1 MASYSFRQAQLP
13 LLGALLAATLLHG
26 GLWWAWPRS
35 GVLGRPVSAF
45 ATSKSSAL
53 NVGVHRVSLLSMAK
67 TAVISHEA
75 ASVEPPPESGGS
87 GLEGRE
93 ADHEFAGA
101 DAWMASIYRDAS
113 ELDQSA
119 LPLADWVLDE
129 EALRGLP
136 HTLIQLRLKVSAG
149 GQIDRVEVLKADPP
163 GQWVLMALRRLSE
176 TPMQAGLR
184 DGRPVA
190 STLVVELAT
199 ENERVH

>member
-1 MASYSFRQAQLP
+1 MACCSFRAAQLP
-13 LLGALLAATLLHG
+13 LLYALLAAALLHG
-26 GLWWAWPRS
+26 GVWWAWPRS
-35 GVLGRPVSAF
+35 GVLGSPVSAF
-45 ATSKSSAL
+45 ATAKSSVRD
-53 NVGVHRVSLLSMAK
+53 VGVHRVSLLSMAK
-67 TAVISHEA
+67 TVISNDA
-75 ASVEPPPESGGS
+75 ASVEPPESVGGE
-87 GLEGRE
+87 LKGRVAE
-93 ADHEFAGA
+93 HGFAGA

-129 EALRGLP
+129 EALQGLP

-149 GQIDRVEVLKADPP
+149 GQIDHVEVLKSDPP
-163 GQWVLMALRRLSE
+163 GRWVLVALRRLSE

-184 DGRPVA
+184 DGKPVA